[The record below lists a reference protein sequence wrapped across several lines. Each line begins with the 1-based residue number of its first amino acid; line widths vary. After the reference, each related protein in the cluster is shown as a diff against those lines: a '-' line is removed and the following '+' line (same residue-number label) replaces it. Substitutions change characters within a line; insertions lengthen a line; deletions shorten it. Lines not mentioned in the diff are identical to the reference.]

1 MSKRVHFIPFVR
13 EGYIFYDYLEGYFDD
28 KTDERNP
35 VSEDYINMIVDKFYQ
50 DFDRT
55 RSLLSNEYTLASLAA
70 FLKDQQTLERKKE
83 LQILEKFYG
92 IKPAQGKN
100 LLGKNFDKLVIK
112 SLNQVQ
118 TSLPQI
124 QRIVRQVRKDE
135 QEGSDKSSS
144 RDFTSQAYGLWEAY
158 DAEFKKFA
166 YTADK
171 SDVKDSIGKCL
182 KFDSDYNLSVD
193 PKVQSIYK
201 NHIITILIK
210 AIRTMISSTKDLN
223 DMGQTVYDD
232 YAELA
237 NILEKN
243 KKSKIA
249 EDFLKYIGIP
259 DMVKAFEEA
268 GKEAKRKKKGK
279 RISKKDVVDS
289 LNIRN
294 KSFTRSTQGFVEEI
308 LASYLIPHL
317 NQGKNGRV
325 RAITSRVNEGAQASS
340 DLVTVLSRTDIS
352 INFEKAITKTLEA
365 IRGRTKKDVRESAE
379 KALKDIEAMNLGDYA
394 VIWESTKSYV
404 LGKSLNEQG
413 FHGTSP
419 NKQSFQQT
427 MQTILPFGSKTD
439 MLINMLINT
448 TEQTLGVNDK
458 KEGQKSEGEK
468 LHKDIST
475 QLARG
480 FAVAMFDD
488 PQELKK
494 QVKDN
499 GNVIHIFRLSGTIV
513 PLSYLLSIAA
523 RAIEGV
529 AADMADGKSNYISIE
544 VNRKSDE
551 FLYYHK
557 TDPTKTSTERWDK
570 QRRDAESDFIFNIT
584 FAQRFKDLLQ
594 GELGDY
600 LV

>member
-1 MSKRVHFIPFVR
+1 MGKRIHFIPFVR

-28 KTDERNP
+28 KTEERNP
-35 VSEDYINMIVDKFYQ
+35 VSEEYINAIVDKFYQ
-50 DFDRT
+50 DFDKT

-70 FLKDQQTLERKKE
+70 FLKDQQILERKKE

-92 IKPAQGKN
+92 IKPSQGKN
-100 LLGKNFDKLVIK
+100 LLGKNFNQLVIK

-124 QRIVRQVRKDE
+124 QRIVRQIRKDE
-135 QEGSDKSSS
+135 QEKSDASSS

-171 SDVKDSIGKCL
+171 SDIKDSIGKCL
-182 KFDSDYNLSVD
+182 KFDSDYNLIVD
-193 PKVQSIYK
+193 PKVQDIYK

-223 DMGQTVYDD
+223 DMGQTVYND

-268 GKEAKRKKKGK
+268 GKQAKLKKKGK
-279 RISKKDVVDS
+279 RVSKKDVIDS

-294 KSFTRSTQGFVEEI
+294 KSFTASTQGFVEEI
-308 LASYLIPHL
+308 LASYLIPYL

-352 INFEKAITKTLEA
+352 INFEKAIKKTLEN
-365 IRGRTKKDVRESAE
+365 IKGRTKKDVRESAE
-379 KALKDIEAMNLGDYA
+379 KALNDIEAMNLGDYA

-404 LGKSLNEQG
+404 LGKKLNEQG

-448 TEQTLGVNDK
+448 TERTLGVNDK

-468 LHKDIST
+468 LHKDISA

-480 FAVAMFDD
+480 FAAAMFDD

-499 GNVIHIFRLSGTIV
+499 GNVIHVFRLSGTIV

-544 VNRKSDE
+544 VKRKSDN

-557 TDPTKTSTERWDK
+557 TDPTKTPMGRWVK
-570 QRRDAESDFIFNIT
+570 QKEDAKSDFIFNIT

-600 LV
+600 LI